1 MSHEL
6 FEHVDSITAR
16 VMFIGQR
23 LDLQSF
29 ENMARLATAPLTVS
43 TGSQGVAVLFR
54 YGVVVMFGMN
64 AAKSVSFLE
73 QISSLVTGAYE
84 RPESD
89 EVDVFVDAGEPE
101 GYDKGRI
108 RIQAFTLQRLQIIAD
123 VLAKSVILAHYE
135 VSLAEHFDRI
145 EPLAASLNQNRR
157 TGPKGKELLQ
167 HIGDT
172 LSIESKMVGRVEIS
186 EKPEL
191 IWDYPEYERL
201 YLRLEDEY
209 ELSERHAALD
219 RKLALI
225 SRTAETFLSLLQNQ
239 RSLRVEWYIVILI
252 VIEILLTLS
261 EKLFGV

>member
-6 FEHVDSITAR
+6 FENTDSITAR

-23 LDLQSF
+23 LDLQTL
-29 ENMARLATAPLTVS
+29 ENMARLDAAPLTVS
-43 TGSQGVAVLFR
+43 AGRQGIAVLFR
-54 YGVVVMFGMN
+54 YGVVVMFGMD
-64 AAKSVSFLE
+64 AKESVSFLD
-73 QISSLVTGAYE
+73 QIRSLVVGAYE
-84 RPESD
+84 QPESD
-89 EVDVFVDAGEPE
+89 EVDVLVDAGNPE
-101 GYDKGRI
+101 GYEKGRI
-108 RIQAFTLQRLQIIAD
+108 RIQAFTLQRMQIIAD
-123 VLAKSVILAHYE
+123 VLAKSVVLAHYE
-135 VSLAEHFDRI
+135 VSLASHFDRI
-145 EPLAASLNQNRR
+145 EPLAASLTQTHRA
-157 TGPKGKELLQ
+157 GPKGKELLQ

-201 YLRLEDEY
+201 YIRLEDEY
-209 ELSERHAALD
+209 ELSERHNALD

-225 SRTAETFLSLLQNQ
+225 ARTAETLLSLLQNQ

-261 EKLFGV
+261 EKVFGI

>member
-1 MSHEL
+1 MSHEI
-6 FEHVDSITAR
+6 FEQIDTITAR
-16 VMFIGQR
+16 VMFLGQR
-23 LDLQSF
+23 LDLQAF
-29 ENMARLATAPLTVS
+29 EHMAVLASAPLTVS
-43 TGSQGVAVLFR
+43 AGSHGVVVLFR

-64 AAKSVSFLE
+64 AAESVSFLE
-73 QISSLVTGAYE
+73 HIRPLVVDAY
-84 RPESD
+84 RQPESD
-89 EVDVFVDAGEPE
+89 DVEVFVDANEAE

-108 RIQAFTLQRLQIIAD
+108 RIHAFNLQRLQIIAD
-123 VLAKSVILAHYE
+123 VLAKSVVLAHYE
-135 VSLAEHFDRI
+135 VSLAKHFDRI

-157 TGPKGKELLQ
+157 VGHKGKELLQ

-172 LSIESKMVGRVEIS
+172 LSIESKMVGRVEVS

-209 ELSERHAALD
+209 ELSERHTALD

-225 SRTAETFLSLLQNQ
+225 TRTAETLLGLLQNQ

-252 VIEILLTLS
+252 IIEILITLS
-261 EKLFGV
+261 EKLFGI